1 MTEENTQRREIRFDA
16 KFAAV
21 LDQFKATNDVRYYLN
36 GVFVSPHPEKGV
48 ILAATDGHT
57 MVIIHDPDG
66 SCDSEQ
72 IFPLSKPLVAASK
85 KRLKGLGKPAA
96 VELIGH
102 TAFIRT
108 FMPQD
113 FNSEITSN
121 DTYVEHNKAIEGNFP
136 RISKFISEEK
146 PTPCFIAINPSYCA
160 RVDKV
165 GKALGYR
172 EETGAVWYT
181 YGEKNNVVVDL
192 SIPDDV
198 KIIIMPMHCDIK
210 EEKIFSDSMLAW
222 VKSKEEKR
230 KVTNEPLR
238 DA

>member
-1 MTEENTQRREIRFDA
+1 MTEQKNQRREIRFDA

-72 IFPLSKPLVAASK
+72 IFPLTKALVAASK
-85 KRLKGLGKPAA
+85 KRLKGLGKPEA
-96 VELIGH
+96 VELIGDA
-102 TAFIRT
+102 AFVRS
-108 FMPQD
+108 FMHQD
-113 FNSEITSN
+113 FDPEITSN
-121 DTYVEHNKAIEGNFP
+121 DVYVEHNRAIEGNFP
-136 RISKFISEEK
+136 SISKFISEEK
-146 PTPCFIAINPSYCA
+146 PNPCFIAINPSYCA

-172 EETGAVWYT
+172 EGTGAVWYT
-181 YGEKNNVVVDL
+181 YGENKNVVVDL

-198 KIIIMPMHCDIK
+198 KIIIMPMRCDIK
-210 EEKIFSDSMLAW
+210 EEKIFSDSMLSW
-222 VKSKEEKR
+222 VKSKEEEKTD
-230 KVTNEPLR
+230 V
-238 DA
+238 